1 MRGHGR
7 PRAEWERLV
16 GRWHASGLSQQAF
29 ARRERIV
36 ATTFSWWVCR
46 LRRESPALVPVKL
59 VGAVGE
65 GADLRVELGRGRTI
79 HVPACFDGDALK
91 RLLALLEDGAC

>member
-16 GRWHASGLSQQAF
+16 ARWRASGLTRQAF
-29 ARRERIV
+29 ARREKIV
-36 ATTFSWWVCR
+36 PTTFSWWVCR
-46 LRRESPALVPVKL
+46 LRRKSPTLVPVRL

-65 GADLRVELGRGRTI
+65 GADLRVELGCGRTI
-79 HVPACFDGDALK
+79 HVPSSFDGDALK

>member
-16 GRWHASGLSQQAF
+16 ARGRASGLSQQAF
-29 ARRERIV
+29 ARREKIV
-36 ATTFSWWVCR
+36 PTTLSWWVCR
-46 LRRESPALVPVKL
+46 LRRNSRALVPVKL
-59 VGAVGE
+59 VDAVVE

-79 HVPACFDGDALK
+79 HVPSSLRARSVPA
-91 RLLALLEDGAC
+91 R